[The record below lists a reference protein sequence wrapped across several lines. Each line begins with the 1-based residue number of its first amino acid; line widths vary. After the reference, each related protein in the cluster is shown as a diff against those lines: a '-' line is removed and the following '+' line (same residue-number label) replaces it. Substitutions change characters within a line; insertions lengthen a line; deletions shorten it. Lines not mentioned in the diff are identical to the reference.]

1 MLNIRKVCWLY
12 KYGAGRLKK
21 IQEYDSWEK
30 YKNKKKEKR
39 NKK

>member
-21 IQEYDSWEK
+21 NRNKIVGKSIK
-30 YKNKKKEKR
+30 IRKRKKKIK
-39 NKK
+39 N